1 MDSNALPIGIDTR
14 NGVVTVDGISFAQ
27 PDDNGEASV
36 FTRLF
41 TCTTVNEVLGGTRE
55 VIEPYIGT
63 PAGVAR
69 LNALETQLRSY
80 YLDLKQNERVREV
93 RFNFSYSPASSKVNV
108 NLVILPVGE
117 LREVEV
123 NVSVEI

>member
-1 MDSNALPIGIDTR
+1 VRLSNHT
-14 NGVVTVDGISFAQ
+14 S
-27 PDDNGEASV
+27 
-36 FTRLF
+36 
-41 TCTTVNEVLGGTRE
+41 
-55 VIEPYIGT
+55 
-63 PAGVAR
+63 
-69 LNALETQLRSY
+69 ALETQLRAY